1 MASVVDRIAGDVER
15 SDGEVLI
22 SFNEFNSTFTANIS
36 LRSMVVS
43 AGKISDGIDEIPLA
57 SAVWS
62 FPRFFGARLLPAPL
76 RMIPSEALLKAKGLK
91 GDMSQIDRPSSS
103 QM

>member
-15 SDGEVLI
+15 SDGE
-22 SFNEFNSTFTANIS
+22 ESTFTANIS

-57 SAVWS
+57 RAVWS
-62 FPRFFGARLLPAPL
+62 FPRFFGARLLPVPL
-76 RMIPSEALLKAKGLK
+76 RMIPSEALLKAKPFEG
-91 GDMSQIDRPSSS
+91 
-103 QM
+103 